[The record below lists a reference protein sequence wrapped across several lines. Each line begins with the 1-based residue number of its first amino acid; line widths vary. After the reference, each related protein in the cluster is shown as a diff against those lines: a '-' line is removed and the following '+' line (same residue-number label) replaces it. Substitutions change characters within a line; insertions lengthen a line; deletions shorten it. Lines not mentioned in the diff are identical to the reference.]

1 MPVKTYNLKD
11 VIASVS
17 GVPVEGGADG
27 DKIKIEFA
35 SERFTK
41 QVGAD
46 GEVTRSE
53 QNNNTGKITFS
64 LMYGSDLND
73 YFDSLR
79 VSKLVVPILVRDTR
93 GRSNYFSPS
102 SWIEKEPDETFGKD
116 AGNRDWVFDCA
127 DIDRTHGGLTPS
139 FT

>member
-1 MPVKTYNLKD
+1 MVKTYNLKD
-11 VIASVS
+11 IIATVL

-41 QVGAD
+41 QVGVD

-64 LMYGSDLND
+64 LTYGSDLNN
-73 YFDSLR
+73 YFDGLR
-79 VSKLVVPILVRDTR
+79 RSKAVVPILIRDTR
-93 GRSNYFSPS
+93 GSSSFFSPS
-102 SWIEKEPDETFGKD
+102 SWVEKEPDETFGKD

-139 FT
+139 FS